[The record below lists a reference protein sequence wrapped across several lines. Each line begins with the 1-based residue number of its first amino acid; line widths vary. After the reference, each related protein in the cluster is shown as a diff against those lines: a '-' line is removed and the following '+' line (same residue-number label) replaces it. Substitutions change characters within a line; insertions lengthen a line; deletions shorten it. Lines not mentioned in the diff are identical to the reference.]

1 MRDLIGGLS
10 GGGGAGGGGGDG
22 ETPSSTERISLPA
35 SVTDGSIVTVAVTSS
50 PRAGGQDGNQGGNVA
65 TVEPIWDMVLNG
77 GGQVTPLPTS
87 PPGVVV
93 LNLTPSPTAG
103 SEDGFKP
110 FNNSTTTTQV
120 TQVTTTTIQ
129 DTTTTTKATTS
140 EEITVTTDRLV
151 VIEQDDAGIEIN
163 LPDEMD
169 LGDTVTV
176 KFTFEDEKTNE
187 VEEDE
192 PALYDNEGDLG
203 GNIFLYDVATD
214 PPRTAR
220 PPLFDSL
227 PMFDKDIFSSTFYQD
242 GEQEETTLGSSL
254 PVFTTTEV
262 PLTTLR
268 QDVSSSQSEETGVV
282 FPDPSINLVEE
293 PDVLLPKPIEPPLTL
308 NSTGKGDTP
317 LRPVGDKE
325 KPTVDVRPAQ
335 PRSEDESSNVIFP
348 NIILSPLDNPDDG
361 DFADDEQKLDT
372 TVSGFTQYATST
384 DPTLFAV
391 TTDYSTEYNPEDNT
405 EYDSGD
411 GRDYATTGDTSY
423 VTAGSTTYG
432 STLEDV
438 TMEVTDYPLTFQDT
452 TESGEKPSNSASSPE
467 TDTAEENAPTINY
480 ANAVTEPT
488 SITESI
494 SATGAAS
501 ETTNS
506 KETTDI
512 TEFVTEA
519 KDSEAELTTE
529 SIADFTEE
537 TYDGGVRDVER
548 EENSNVD
555 VATTESRPD
564 IRPPILSTS
573 TSSTLSTL
581 STLSTSIS
589 TSTSLSSTPTLSTST
604 SLSSTSSTS
613 TTPTVDSGSTSSDP
627 LAAPSCPAP
636 AFLCHDATTCLPDNK
651 VTLDHN

>member
-1 MRDLIGGLS
+1 M
-10 GGGGAGGGGGDG
+10 
-22 ETPSSTERISLPA
+22 
-35 SVTDGSIVTVAVTSS
+35 AVTSS
-50 PRAGGQDGNQGGNVA
+50 PRVGGQDGNQGGNVA

-93 LNLTPSPTAG
+93 LNLTPSPTAE

-120 TQVTTTTIQ
+120 TTTTTQ

-140 EEITVTTDRLV
+140 KEITVTTDRLV

-176 KFTFEDEKTNE
+176 KFTFEDEETNE
-187 VEEDE
+187 VEGDNEEDE
-192 PALYDNEGDLG
+192 PAFYDNEGDLG

-268 QDVSSSQSEETGVV
+268 QDVSSSLSEETRVV

-293 PDVLLPKPIEPPLTL
+293 PDVLLPKPIKPPLTL

-317 LRPVGDKE
+317 LRPLGDKE
-325 KPTVDVRPAQ
+325 KPTVDDRPAQ
-335 PRSEDESSNVIFP
+335 PRSDDESSNVIFP

-361 DFADDEQKLDT
+361 DFADDKQKLDT

-423 VTAGSTTYG
+423 VTAESTTYG

-438 TMEVTDYPLTFQDT
+438 TMEVTDYPRTFQDT
-452 TESGEKPSNSASSPE
+452 TKSGEKPSNYASSPE

-494 SATGAAS
+494 SATS
-501 ETTNS
+501 ETTNRR
-506 KETTDI
+506 ETTDI
-512 TEFVTEA
+512 TEFVTDA

-537 TYDGGVRDVER
+537 TYDGGIRGVER

-573 TSSTLSTL
+573 T
-581 STLSTSIS
+581 LSTSIS
-589 TSTSLSSTPTLSTST
+589 TSTSMSSTTTLSTST
-604 SLSSTSSTS
+604 SLSSSTS
-613 TTPTVDSGSTSSDP
+613 TTPTVDSGSTSGDP

-651 VTLDHN
+651 VTLEHNKSSLSSFFSVFITSVFSLT